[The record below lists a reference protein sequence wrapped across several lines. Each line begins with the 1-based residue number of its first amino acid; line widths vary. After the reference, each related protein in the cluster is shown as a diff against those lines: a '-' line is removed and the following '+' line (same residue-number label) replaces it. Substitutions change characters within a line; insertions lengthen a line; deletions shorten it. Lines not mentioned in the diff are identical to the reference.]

1 MSIDYMRHP
10 LQFEAIGQDTDGK
23 EYTLGNFKVDI
34 DTAQAGS
41 GYMKQVYVLRS
52 LDNPMQ
58 DINVTERQF
67 DIMSRMVEIKIKHRP
82 KPGEA
87 ANEPVE

>member
-23 EYTLGNFKVDI
+23 EYTLGHFKVDI
-34 DTAQAGS
+34 DSAQAGS
-41 GYMKQVYVLRS
+41 GYIKPAYVLRS

-58 DINVTERQF
+58 DIHLTERQF
-67 DIMSRMVEIKIKHRP
+67 DIMSRMVGIKIKHRA
-82 KPGEA
+82 KPGG
-87 ANEPVE
+87 PVE

>member
-23 EYTLGNFKVDI
+23 EYNLGNFEVDI
-34 DTAQAGS
+34 DAEKAG
-41 GYMKQVYVLRS
+41 GGFVNQIYTLRS
-52 LDNPMQ
+52 LDNPMP

-67 DIMSRMVEIKIKHRP
+67 DIMSRMTGIKIRHKARP
-82 KPGEA
+82 GPGDA
-87 ANEPVE
+87 Q